1 MGFEGRVTCLRRAS
15 QEDASMA
22 RASSSCSSAPS
33 YRFVPSGG
41 RRSRRRAAAAPWSGS
56 RERARAVGERA
67 SESAGEGV
75 RTGARGGW

>member
-22 RASSSCSSAPS
+22 PASTSSSSAPS

-41 RRSRRRAAAAPWSGS
+41 QRSRRRAAAASGLDLA
-56 RERARAVGERA
+56 RARAGGERA
-67 SESAGEGV
+67 NRWEG
-75 RTGARGGW
+75 R